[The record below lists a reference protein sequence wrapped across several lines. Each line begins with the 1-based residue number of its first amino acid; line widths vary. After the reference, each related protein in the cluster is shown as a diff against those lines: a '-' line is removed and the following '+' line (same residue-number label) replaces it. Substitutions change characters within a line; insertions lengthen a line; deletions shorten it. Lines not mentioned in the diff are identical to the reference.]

1 MRRSMLGDLAAFA
14 VVARTRSFTRAAAE
28 LGVSPSALSH
38 AMRGLET
45 ELGVRLLA
53 RTTRSVAPTPAGER
67 LRRSLDPALA
77 EVARGLDALADWRGA
92 PSGTLRLTTFS
103 SAARSV
109 LAPTLP
115 RFLLDH
121 PSISVEVI
129 VDDRLADIVAD
140 GFDAGIRFG
149 ETVERDMVA
158 VRVGPDLRTVVVGT
172 PAYFA
177 RHPRPG
183 TPADL
188 EAHTCVNYRLVGGGG
203 LLPWE
208 FARGGHEIRIR
219 ASGQL
224 VVNDAVLAGATV
236 RAGAGLGYM
245 LEEEVAAEVAAGR
258 LVQVL
263 DEWCVPFP
271 GYHLYCL
278 GRQITPAL
286 RALIEALRWRG
297 ESIAPSDEALGV

>member
-1 MRRSMLGDLAAFA
+1 MRRSMLGDLSAFA
-14 VVARTRSFTRAAAE
+14 AVARTRSFTRAAAE
-28 LGVSPSALSH
+28 LGLSPSALSH

-67 LRRSLDPALA
+67 LLRSLDPALA
-77 EVARGLDALADWRGA
+77 EVARGLDALSDWRGE
-92 PSGTLRLTTFS
+92 PSGTLRVTTFS

-121 PSISVEVI
+121 PSISVEVT

-149 ETVERDMVA
+149 ETVERDMVT

-172 PAYFA
+172 PGYFA
-177 RHPRPG
+177 RHPRPA

-188 EAHTCVNYRLVGGGG
+188 DGHNCVNYRLIGSGG

-208 FARGGHEIRIR
+208 FAGQGREIRIR
-219 ASGQL
+219 AGGQL
-224 VVNDAVLAGATV
+224 VVNDAMLAGAAV

-245 LEEEVAAEVAAGR
+245 LEEDVAAEIAAGE

-271 GYHLYCL
+271 GYHLYFI
-278 GRQITPAL
+278 GRQVTPAL
-286 RALIEALRWRG
+286 RALIETLHWR
-297 ESIAPSDEALGV
+297 D